1 MATNMQLDI
10 VSAETEIFSGTVN
23 AVFAPA
29 IVGDVGIY
37 PQHTPLVTRLKP
49 GELKIEIEGE
59 EDKYIYVSGGM
70 LEVQP
75 DVVTV
80 LSDTA
85 IRAEDLDENMALE
98 AKQHAEE
105 LLKDKQSEVDSARAL
120 AELAEAAAQLRMIE
134 KFRRG
139 KA

>member
-1 MATNMQLDI
+1 MASTMQLDI

-23 AVFAPA
+23 AVIAPA
-29 IVGDVGIY
+29 VVGDVGIF

-49 GELKIEIEGE
+49 GELKIEVEGE
-59 EDKYIYVSGGM
+59 EDRYIYVSGGM

-85 IRAEDLDENMALE
+85 IRAEDLDENLVLE
-98 AKQHAEE
+98 AKQKAEE
-105 LLKDKQSEVDSARAL
+105 MLKDQQSEVDSARAL
-120 AELAEAAAQLRMIE
+120 AELAEAAAQLRLIE
-134 KFRRG
+134 KMRKG
-139 KA
+139 

>member
-1 MATNMQLDI
+1 MTNSMQLDI
-10 VSAETEIFSGTVN
+10 VSAETEIFSGSVS

-49 GELKIEIEGE
+49 GELKIEVEGE
-59 EDKYIYVSGGM
+59 EDRYIYVSGGM

-85 IRAEDLDENMALE
+85 IRAEDLDENMALQ

-134 KFRRG
+134 KFRKG
-139 KA
+139 KV

>member
-1 MATNMQLDI
+1 MAANMQLDI

-49 GELKIEIEGE
+49 GELKIEVEGE
-59 EDKYIYVSGGM
+59 EDRYIYVSGGM

-105 LLKDKQSEVDSARAL
+105 LLKDKQTEVDSARAL

-134 KFRRG
+134 KFRKG
-139 KA
+139 KV

>member
-1 MATNMQLDI
+1 MANSMHLDI

-23 AVFAPA
+23 AVIAPA
-29 IVGDVGIY
+29 IVGDVGIF
-37 PQHTPLVTRLKP
+37 PQHTPLITRLKP

-59 EDKYIYVSGGM
+59 EDRFIYVSGGM

-85 IRAEDLDENMALE
+85 IRAEDLDESMALE
-98 AKQHAEE
+98 AKQKAEE
-105 LLKDKQSEVDSARAL
+105 SLKDKQSEIDSARAL
-120 AELAEAAAQLRMIE
+120 AELAEAAAQLRLIE
-134 KFRRG
+134 KMRRSR
-139 KA
+139 

>member
-10 VSAETEIFSGTVN
+10 VSAESEIFSGTVN

-49 GELKIEIEGE
+49 GELKIEVEGE
-59 EDKYIYVSGGM
+59 EDRYIYVSGGM

-134 KFRRG
+134 KFRKG
-139 KA
+139 KI

>member
-1 MATNMQLDI
+1 MQLDI

-49 GELKIEIEGE
+49 GELKIEVEGE
-59 EDKYIYVSGGM
+59 EDRYIYVSGGM

-105 LLKDKQSEVDSARAL
+105 LLKDKQTEVDSARAL

-134 KFRRG
+134 KFRKG
-139 KA
+139 KV

>member
-10 VSAETEIFSGTVN
+10 VSAETKIFSGTVN

-29 IVGDVGIY
+29 IMGDVGIY

-85 IRAEDLDENMALE
+85 IRAEDLDENMVLE

-120 AELAEAAAQLRMIE
+120 AELAETAAQLRMIE

>member
-10 VSAETEIFSGTVN
+10 VSAESEIFSGEVN

-29 IVGDVGIY
+29 IIGDVGIY

-49 GELKIEIEGE
+49 GELKIEVEGE
-59 EDKYIYVSGGM
+59 EDRYIYVSGGM

-85 IRAEDLDENMALE
+85 IRAEDLDESMALE

-134 KFRRG
+134 KFRKG
-139 KA
+139 KI

>member
-1 MATNMQLDI
+1 MANTMQLDI

-49 GELKIEIEGE
+49 GELKIEIDGE
-59 EDKYIYVSGGM
+59 EDRFIFVSGGM

-105 LLKDKQSEVDSARAL
+105 LLKDKKSEVDSARAL

-134 KFRRG
+134 KFRKG
-139 KA
+139 KV

>member
-49 GELKIEIEGE
+49 GELKIEVEGE
-59 EDKYIYVSGGM
+59 EDRYIYVSGGM

-105 LLKDKQSEVDSARAL
+105 LLKDKQTEVDSARAL

-134 KFRRG
+134 KFRKG
-139 KA
+139 KV

>member
-1 MATNMQLDI
+1 MATMQLDI

-49 GELKIEIEGE
+49 GELKIEVDGE
-59 EDKYIYVSGGM
+59 EDRFIFVSGGM

-85 IRAEDLDENMALE
+85 IRAEDLDETMALE

-105 LLKDKQSEVDSARAL
+105 LLKDKKSEIDSARAL

-134 KFRRG
+134 KFRKG
-139 KA
+139 KI

>member
-1 MATNMQLDI
+1 MQLDI
-10 VSAETEIFSGTVN
+10 VSAESEIFSGTVN

-49 GELKIEIEGE
+49 GELKIEVDGE
-59 EDKYIYVSGGM
+59 EDRFIFVSGGM
-70 LEVQP
+70 LEIQP

-85 IRAEDLDENMALE
+85 IRAEDLDEAMALE
-98 AKQHAEE
+98 AKQHAED
-105 LLKDKQSEVDSARAL
+105 LLKDKKSEVDSARAL

-134 KFRRG
+134 KFRKG
-139 KA
+139 KV

>member
-1 MATNMQLDI
+1 MANTMQLDI

-37 PQHTPLVTRLKP
+37 PSHTPLVTRLKP
-49 GELKIEIEGE
+49 GELKIEVDGE
-59 EDKYIYVSGGM
+59 EDRHIYVSGGM

-75 DVVTV
+75 DIVTV

-85 IRAEDLDENMALE
+85 IRAEDLDENMALQ

-134 KFRRG
+134 KLRRG
-139 KA
+139 KV

>member
-1 MATNMQLDI
+1 MSNTMQLDI

-29 IVGDVGIY
+29 IIGDVGIY

-49 GELKIEIEGE
+49 GELKIEVDGE
-59 EDKYIYVSGGM
+59 EDHYIYVSGGM

-85 IRAEDLDENMALE
+85 IRAEDLDENMAME
-98 AKQHAEE
+98 AKQKAEE
-105 LLKDKQSEVDSARAL
+105 MLSDKQSEIDSARAL

-134 KFRRG
+134 KLRKG
-139 KA
+139 